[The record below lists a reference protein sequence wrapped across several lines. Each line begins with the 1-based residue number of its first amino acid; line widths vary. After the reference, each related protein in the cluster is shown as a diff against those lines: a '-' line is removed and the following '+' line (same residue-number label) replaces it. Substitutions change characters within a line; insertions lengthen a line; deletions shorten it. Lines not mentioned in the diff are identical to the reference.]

1 MNIKHNADLSSC
13 SPRAARVS
21 QTIFGIVDTTE
32 TQNCIFNVRWLLR
45 LTLTDDVLSS
55 GSPGLSGSQNN
66 EYRVLGKS
74 LKIFAILN
82 LSAITLKND
91 TNRFSNT
98 NTQFVSTLKN
108 ISLFNIYFK
117 ANNIYFWF

>member
-1 MNIKHNADLSSC
+1 MC
-13 SPRAARVS
+13 
-21 QTIFGIVDTTE
+21 G
-32 TQNCIFNVRWLLR
+32 LR

-55 GSPGLSGSQNN
+55 GCPGLSGSQDN

>member
-1 MNIKHNADLSSC
+1 MCGLS
-13 SPRAARVS
+13 
-21 QTIFGIVDTTE
+21 
-32 TQNCIFNVRWLLR
+32 

-55 GSPGLSGSQNN
+55 GCPGLSGSQDN

-117 ANNIYFWF
+117 ANNIYFGF